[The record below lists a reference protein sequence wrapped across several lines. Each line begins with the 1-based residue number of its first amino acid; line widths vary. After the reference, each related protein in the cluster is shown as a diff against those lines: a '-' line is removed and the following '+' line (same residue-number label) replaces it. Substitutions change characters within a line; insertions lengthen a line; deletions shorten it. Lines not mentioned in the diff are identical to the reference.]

1 MLEQWSAFVSLID
14 ARLDISVGVCSPDWR
29 LFCLLVGEIL
39 GEEFVLSVIFEIF
52 EFGECSKGNK
62 VVVSLEMVLWE
73 LLVMEM
79 V

>member
-1 MLEQWSAFVSLID
+1 MSLIG
-14 ARLDISVGVCSPDWR
+14 ARGKICVGVCDPR
-29 LFCLLVGEIL
+29 LGFLCLWVAEMR

>member
-1 MLEQWSAFVSLID
+1 MSLIG
-14 ARLDISVGVCSPDWR
+14 ARGKICVGVCSPDWR

>member
-1 MLEQWSAFVSLID
+1 MLVFATPVWGC
-14 ARLDISVGVCSPDWR
+14 SVCWWVEMGVEE
-29 LFCLLVGEIL
+29 LVL
-39 GEEFVLSVIFEIF
+39 NVIFEIF

>member
-1 MLEQWSAFVSLID
+1 MV
-14 ARLDISVGVCSPDWR
+14 RLTIIGVV
-29 LFCLLVGEIL
+29 VGEVG
-39 GEEFVLSVIFEIF
+39 GEVFPKEVIFEIF

>member
-1 MLEQWSAFVSLID
+1 MQ
-14 ARLDISVGVCSPDWR
+14 GVKCFPLR
-29 LFCLLVGEIL
+29 
-39 GEEFVLSVIFEIF
+39 VIFEIF
-52 EFGECSKGNK
+52 EFGECSRGNK

>member
-1 MLEQWSAFVSLID
+1 MSLID
-14 ARLDISVGVCSPDWR
+14 AGGDMCVGGCDPHLS
-29 LFCLLVGEIL
+29 LLCLWVAEMR